1 MTGTS
6 KKEKWTEEELDIL
19 SLDEH
24 DYLERKSGALF
35 SNDKELRATLGKAI
49 SAMSNSGGGHIIL
62 GMEDDGKID
71 GVSQHRGRADMRSWL
86 EQIIPHLVSH
96 PINDFRV
103 HVVQRASPSRIP
115 VDRDLIVVDIG
126 DSYLAPHQCVVEGKS
141 VSMYTYY
148 YRKAGRSEPAPHFY
162 LELLRNRIVN
172 SVLELEVA
180 DVTYCSAEIRG
191 NSVLPILVF
200 RMKFN
205 IRNIGRVAAYKWGLR
220 IKNMISDDADKSFR
234 LFVGRDKIPH
244 DHRPGSKG
252 IPIDTTIL
260 PGDFHSDSEYFGIEI
275 TPDGEPPHLLYERLA
290 DFLQTL
296 RVEAAVATETS
307 PGETKTFKLQLPK
320 DIEVYRQQILN
331 QFK

>member
-1 MTGTS
+1 MNGTS
-6 KKEKWTEEELDIL
+6 KKEKWTEEELDNL

-24 DYLERKSGALF
+24 DYLKRKSGVLF
-35 SNDKELRATLGKAI
+35 SNEKELRATLGKAI

-62 GMEDDGKID
+62 GMGDDGKID
-71 GVSQHRGRADMRSWL
+71 GVPQQKGRADMRSWL
-86 EQIIPHLVSH
+86 EQIIPHLVAH

-103 HVVQRASPSRIP
+103 HIVQRSNPSRIP
-115 VDRDLIVVDIG
+115 VDRDVIVVDVG

-191 NSVLPILVF
+191 KSRMPILVL
-200 RMKFN
+200 RMNFK
-205 IRNIGRVAAYKWGLR
+205 IRNVGRVAAYKWGLR
-220 IKNMISDDADKSFR
+220 VKNLVFDDADKAFKVF
-234 LFVGRDKIPH
+234 LGREKIPEGH
-244 DHRPGSKG
+244 KPGSKG
-252 IPIDTTIL
+252 IPVDPTIL
-260 PGDFHSDSEYFGIEI
+260 PGDFDTDADYFGIEI
-275 TPDGEPPHLLYERLA
+275 TPDGEPPDLMYARLG
-290 DFLQTL
+290 DFLQTF

-307 PGETKTFKLQLPK
+307 PGEPKTFKLPLPK